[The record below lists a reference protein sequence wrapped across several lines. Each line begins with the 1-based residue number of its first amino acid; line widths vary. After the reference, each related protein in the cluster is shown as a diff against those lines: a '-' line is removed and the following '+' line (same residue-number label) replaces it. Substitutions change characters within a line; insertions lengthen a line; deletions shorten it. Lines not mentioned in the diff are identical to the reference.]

1 VRQGLFPQLPL
12 WKNVTVSDLA
22 AFSRTGVPAERL
34 ERERAEQAIRDLG
47 IVTPGVEAPPG
58 ELSGGNAQK
67 VVFAK
72 WIYTKARLWLLDEPT
87 AGVDV
92 GAKADILRLVRD
104 FARAG
109 QAVLIVSSEFEEL
122 LAVSTRI
129 LVLRE
134 GRLVAERR
142 PTDTSEEELIM
153 LANGIGAAPLGAGQ
167 DRR

>member
-1 VRQGLFPQLPL
+1 
-12 WKNVTVSDLA
+12 
-22 AFSRTGVPAERL
+22 VPAEGR
-34 ERERAEQAIRDLG
+34 ERERAAEAVRDLG
-47 IVTPGVEAPPG
+47 IVTAGVETLPA

-72 WIYTKARLWLLDEPT
+72 WLYTKARLWLLDEPT

-92 GAKADILRLVRD
+92 GAKADILRLVRE
-104 FARAG
+104 FAARG

-153 LANGIGAAPLGAGQ
+153 LVNGIGAVAPLGAGQ
-167 DRR
+167 DRG